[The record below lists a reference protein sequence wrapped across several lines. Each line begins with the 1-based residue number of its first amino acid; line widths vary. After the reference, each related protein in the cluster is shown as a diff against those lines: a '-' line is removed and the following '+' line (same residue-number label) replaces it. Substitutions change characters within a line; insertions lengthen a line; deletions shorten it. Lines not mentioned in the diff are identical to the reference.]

1 MKNLL
6 LALSV
11 LATGS
16 LALPLAAQNVIS
28 AKAGLVH
35 YVEGTVLLNGQ
46 PVNPK
51 PSTFSEMKNGDV
63 LSSSAEGRVEILLA
77 PGSFLRLSESSAV
90 RMDSNSLLNTKL
102 TVLEGTA
109 LLEVDEFAK
118 ESSLEVNMGG
128 SVATVR
134 KAGLYRFEADNSA
147 VKVMQGELAV
157 NSNDEL
163 RRVTEG
169 KMITLTGEF
178 LVTKFDKKAGDE
190 LSRWAGRRAG
200 YLSMANVLAA
210 RTIGLSGTT
219 NINSLWAWNSFFN
232 MYTFIPG
239 RGMFYSPFGYSFF
252 SPRAVYAVYNPPVY
266 QGGGNGAS
274 AFGGGDRSNVGF
286 NSGLGYN
293 TSTMRSASGYSG
305 SAGVSAGGSAPS
317 GDSGVRGGGAP
328 AGGSSGGRAGGG
340 GGTRGQ

>member
-6 LALSV
+6 LALSF
-11 LATGS
+11 

-35 YVEGTVLLNGQ
+35 YVEGTVLLNDQ

-51 PSTFSEMKNGDV
+51 PSTFSEMKNKDV
-63 LSSSAEGRVEILLA
+63 LRTSAEGRVEILLA

-118 ESSLEVNMGG
+118 DSSLELSIGG

-134 KAGLYRFEADNSA
+134 KAGLYRFEADGAA

-200 YLSMANVLAA
+200 YLSMANVVAA
-210 RTIGLSGTT
+210 RNVSTSGMSF
-219 NINSLWAWNSFFN
+219 NGNSMWAWNSFFN
-232 MYTFIPG
+232 MYTYIPG
-239 RGMFYSPFGYSFF
+239 RGMFYSPFGYSFY

-266 QGGGNGAS
+266 QGGGNSAG

-305 SAGVSAGGSAPS
+305 SAGVSAGGGATS

-340 GGTRGQ
+340 GTRGQ